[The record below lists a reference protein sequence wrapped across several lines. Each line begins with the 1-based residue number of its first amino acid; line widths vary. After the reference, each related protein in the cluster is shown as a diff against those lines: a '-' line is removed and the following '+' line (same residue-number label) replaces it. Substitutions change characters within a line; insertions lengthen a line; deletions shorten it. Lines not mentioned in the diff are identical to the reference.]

1 MGPLLTTRH
10 IDAIERVQRRA
21 ARFVTNKYRNTSS
34 VGNMLQHLE
43 WHSLSDRRKDSSLN
57 MFYIIV
63 NDKVEIQKTNRLIP
77 QKRQTR
83 HSHTKRFQIPSCKT
97 EYRKESV
104 FPRTITDW
112 NKLPENKIN
121 STILDSFKS
130 SISRL
135 QH

>member
-1 MGPLLTTRH
+1 MLALYGTPTYNKTCH

-43 WHSLSDRRKDSSLN
+43 WRSLSDRRKDSRLN

-77 QKRQTR
+77 QK
-83 HSHTKRFQIPSCKT
+83 KT
-97 EYRKESV
+97 DTT
-104 FPRTITDW
+104 FP
-112 NKLPENKIN
+112 
-121 STILDSFKS
+121 
-130 SISRL
+130 
-135 QH
+135 H